1 MNALEVTDLAKSFG
15 KTRALDGVSFAVP
28 AGGFFTI
35 VGPTNAGKSTLLQ
48 TIAGLYE
55 PDRGGIL
62 IAGRRVNGLE
72 PRLRRVSML
81 FQNIALFPQLTGFE
95 NIAFALRAAKMRQAE
110 VAERVGWAARL
121 LGVEH
126 VLQRLPRTF
135 SGGEQQ
141 RVAIGRAIVPAAD
154 LLLLD
159 EPLTNLDA
167 RIRIAL
173 RIAFKQL
180 HHELG
185 QAIVYV
191 THDQVEAM
199 SLSDSVGVLNHGRF
213 EQIGSPDEV
222 YHRPATRFVARF
234 IGTPPMNL
242 IPAELDGAGGEPIL
256 VGKDFSVAAP
266 ELRALRVGIDIPRRV
281 ELGIRPESIEVA
293 RQSGPATPFPAEVVW
308 VERLGARSIVD
319 LNLGGASVRAV
330 LSAGESELAP
340 GPAWCGFRPLS
351 HHILNPETGRFLR

>member
-1 MNALEVTDLAKSFG
+1 MTALEVRDLTKSFG
-15 KTRALDGVSFAVP
+15 KIRALDDVSFTVP
-28 AGGFFTI
+28 TGGFFTI
-35 VGPTNAGKSTLLQ
+35 VGPTNAGKSTLLK
-48 TIAGLYE
+48 TIAGLHE
-55 PDRGGIL
+55 PDRGEI
-62 IAGRRVNGLE
+62 IISGRRVNGLE

-81 FQNIALFPQLTGFE
+81 FQNIALFPQLSGFE
-95 NIAFALRAAKMRQAE
+95 NIAFSLRAAKASESEISQ
-110 VAERVGWAARL
+110 RVGWAARL
-121 LGVEH
+121 LGIEPI
-126 VLQRLPRTF
+126 LNRLPRTF

-141 RVAIGRAIVPAAD
+141 RVAIGRAIVQSAD

-167 RIRIAL
+167 RIRIGL

-199 SLSDSVGVLNHGRF
+199 SLSDSVGVLNSGRF

-234 IGTPPMNL
+234 IGTPPMNF
-242 IPAELDGAGGEPIL
+242 IPAELGSEKGEPALI
-256 VGKDFSVAAP
+256 GKNFSIGVP
-266 ELRALRVGIDIPRRV
+266 ELRRLERVPDRI

-293 RQSGPATPFPAEVVW
+293 PEPGPATPFPVEVKW
-308 VERLGARSIVD
+308 IERLGARSVVE
-319 LNLGGASVRAV
+319 LALGGVAV
-330 LSAGESELAP
+330 KAALPTGQVELETGA
-340 GPAWCGFRPLS
+340 AWCGFRPQS
-351 HHILNPETGRFLR
+351 HHILDSQTGRFLR

>member
-1 MNALEVTDLAKSFG
+1 MKALEVSDLAKSFG

-35 VGPTNAGKSTLLQ
+35 VGPTNAGKSTLLK
-48 TIAGLYE
+48 TVAGLHE
-55 PDRGGIL
+55 PDRGDIL

-81 FQNIALFPQLTGFE
+81 FQNIALFPQLTGFQ
-95 NIAFALRAAKMRQAE
+95 NIGFALRAAKASRAE
-110 VAERVGWAARL
+110 IEERVGWAARL
-121 LGVEH
+121 LGIEH
-126 VLQRLPRTF
+126 ILHRLPRTF

-141 RVAIGRAIVPAAD
+141 RTAIGRAIVQPAD

-167 RIRIAL
+167 RIRIQL
-173 RIAFKQL
+173 RIAFKQI
-180 HHELG
+180 HQELG

-199 SLSDSVGVLNHGRF
+199 SLSDTVGVLNEGRF

-242 IPAELDGAGGEPIL
+242 IPAELDSAAGEPAL
-256 VGKDFSVAAP
+256 VGKDFSLAVP
-266 ELRALRVGIDIPRRV
+266 ELRRMGAAPKQV
-281 ELGIRPESIEVA
+281 ELGIRPESLLVA
-293 RQSGPATPFPAEVVW
+293 PRPGPDTPFPAELIW
-308 VERLGARSIVD
+308 VERLGARSILD
-319 LNLGGASVRAV
+319 LSLGGAPVKATV
-330 LSAGESELAP
+330 PAGQVELEP
-340 GPAWCGFRPLS
+340 GPAWCGFRPQS
-351 HHILNPETGRFLR
+351 HHILDPSTGRFLR

>member
-1 MNALEVTDLAKSFG
+1 MNALEVVDLAKSFG
-15 KTRALDGVSFAVP
+15 NVRALEGVSFTVP
-28 AGGFFTI
+28 ADGFFTI
-35 VGPTNAGKSTLLQ
+35 VGPTNAGKSTLLK
-48 TIAGLYE
+48 TIAGLHE
-55 PDRGGIL
+55 PDHGEIL
-62 IAGRRVNGLE
+62 ISGRRVNGLE

-81 FQNIALFPQLTGFE
+81 FQNIALFPQLTGFA
-95 NIAFALRAAKMRQAE
+95 NIAFSLRTAKAPEAE

-121 LGVEH
+121 LGIAH
-126 VLQRLPRTF
+126 ILQRLPRTF

-141 RVAIGRAIVPAAD
+141 RVAIGRAIVQPAD

-180 HHELG
+180 HRELG

-213 EQIGSPDEV
+213 EQIGSPDDV
-222 YHRPATRFVARF
+222 YHRPTTRFVARF
-234 IGTPPMNL
+234 IGTLPMNL
-242 IPAELDGAGGEPIL
+242 IPAELDGTGGKPVL
-256 VGKDFSVAAP
+256 VGKDFSISVA
-266 ELRALRVGIDIPRRV
+266 ELRQLRPGIDVPRRI
-281 ELGIRPESIEVA
+281 ELGIRPEAIEVA
-293 RQSGPATPFPAEVVW
+293 PRAGPATPFPAEVVW
-308 VERLGARSIVD
+308 VERLGARSVVD
-319 LNLGGASVRAV
+319 LNLGGAPVKAV
-330 LSAGESELAP
+330 VSAGQPELAT

-351 HHILNPETGRFLR
+351 HHILNPETGLFLR